1 MTSGSAY
8 QRGASI
14 WLILLMVIV
23 LGFAVVCGLKVIP
36 MYLESYKIDKA
47 MEGVLQDGAG
57 SQTPRDIQLAMVRR
71 LDIDDVK
78 AIPSS
83 EFKKYVTITKKGNS
97 VTIEVD
103 YEQEV
108 HLFGN
113 LWAVARFEK
122 VRTN

>member
-1 MTSGSAY
+1 MASGSFY

-14 WLILLMVIV
+14 WMVLLMVIV
-23 LGFAVVCGLKVIP
+23 LGFAAIFGLKVIP
-36 MYLESYKIDKA
+36 IYLESYKIDQA
-47 MEGVLQDGAG
+47 IEGVLKDGVA

-71 LDIDDVK
+71 LDVDDVK

-83 EFKKYVTITKKGNS
+83 KFKEYVTITKKGQR
-97 VTIEVD
+97 VTIEVSYD
-103 YEQEV
+103 AEA

-113 LWAVARFEK
+113 LWAVARFDK